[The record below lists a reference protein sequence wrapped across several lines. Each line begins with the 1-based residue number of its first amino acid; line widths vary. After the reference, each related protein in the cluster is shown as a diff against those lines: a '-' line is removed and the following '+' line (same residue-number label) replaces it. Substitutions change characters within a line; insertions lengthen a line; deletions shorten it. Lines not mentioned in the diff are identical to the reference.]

1 MEYLVRCGDGVS
13 GEVWDRSRFLFFFLA
28 DFVRCVSLREL
39 TLLPGEL
46 LCLRA
51 LPREDEE
58 LASIR
63 SNSSSRS
70 SSDSDNVITKGE
82 DGRITSTISTSRSSS
97 SSSSEG
103 LRPEVEGPGIAE

>member
-1 MEYLVRCGDGVS
+1 
-13 GEVWDRSRFLFFFLA
+13 
-28 DFVRCVSLREL
+28 
-39 TLLPGEL
+39 
-46 LCLRA
+46 LRA